1 MEALLRYALVAFG
14 GAAGSML
21 RYWAAMQFGAKAST
35 TFFVNIL
42 GSFLIG
48 VLAAAPIGADPRWRL
63 LAGSGFLG
71 GFTTFSTWQ
80 LEAILSSHANDWR
93 GVAVNLFGSVV
104 AGFAAATLGF
114 VAGLRLR

>member
-1 MEALLRYALVAFG
+1 MEALERYGLVAAG
-14 GAAGSML
+14 GAIGSIL
-21 RYWAAMQFGAKAST
+21 RYWAAMQFGARAST

-48 VLAAAPIGADPRWRL
+48 ILAAAPIGADLRARL

-80 LEAILSSHANDWR
+80 LEAVLSSHANDWR
-93 GVAVNLFGSVV
+93 GVAVNLFGSVI
-104 AGFAAATLGF
+104 AGFAAATLGY
-114 VAGLRLR
+114 VTGTRLR